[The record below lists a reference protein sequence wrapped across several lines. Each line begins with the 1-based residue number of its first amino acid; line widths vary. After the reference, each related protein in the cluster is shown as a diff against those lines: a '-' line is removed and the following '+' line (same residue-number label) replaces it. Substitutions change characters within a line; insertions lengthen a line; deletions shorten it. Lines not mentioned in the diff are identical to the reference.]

1 MDYYLAIKINKI
13 MPFATTWMDTE
24 IIILSKPD
32 RERQISDD
40 VIYMWNLIKIIQKNL
55 FVGQKEL
62 KISRSNLR
70 LPKRKL

>member
-1 MDYYLAIKINKI
+1 MDYYLGIKINKI

-40 VIYMWNLIKIIQKNL
+40 VIYM
-55 FVGQKEL
+55 
-62 KISRSNLR
+62 
-70 LPKRKL
+70 